1 MAPTGRVSLP
11 EAVVCFHQ
19 HTFPGIKK
27 RHVLLAL
34 QDLHLGGSMVRYS
47 LPWKRSGEHNM
58 IYTLQY
64 LPVMWQDFV
73 LGVTMVSDTMPC
85 MHSEVLCI

>member
-1 MAPTGRVSLP
+1 
-11 EAVVCFHQ
+11 
-19 HTFPGIKK
+19 
-27 RHVLLAL
+27 
-34 QDLHLGGSMVRYS
+34 MVRYS